1 MIYLTSYLNR
11 SLFLLLS
18 ALILSSCVGKPG
30 FQPLVIDALE
40 LERYGPPTE
49 KYGGINWLARTR
61 GGQGELEYLLE
72 SQIQGI
78 ATTEQT
84 SQISQ
89 GQWRA
94 AKPGDYRFRVGAKD
108 TAGKKAFSQW
118 SKPFSFSPAV
128 KKGSLCAVLPVE
140 NLSDSPVPLDEINN
154 ELINVL
160 AEQGFHLVDRGQL
173 DNYMQKARMRYVGG
187 INEDI
192 AQSLRKELGVEAVFI
207 TALETWTGNKQAR
220 VSLISRL
227 VITSKQPEIVWMD
240 SIGLTADDEIG
251 LLGIGRVDTP
261 QGLLVRGLDQLMVSL
276 NRYLD
281 GTTPLLVHAGGRKG
295 LRLVNEWSANVDG
308 SPSREKKRFQPHLM
322 HRASDFDPSRKH
334 RVAVVPFLNINTR
347 KHAEIITT
355 LYTVKE
361 LQRYYNVQVF
371 EPGLIRDRLLRY
383 RMIMQ
388 SGPSLAASDVLADEG
403 ILGADLIVSGKVF
416 DYQDRSGESKV
427 DFSLQVFDGPA
438 RRVVWT
444 SRSFTSGN
452 ENVYFF
458 DRGRIR
464 SAHDLSGRMM
474 RSVIRGLEE

>member
-11 SLFLLLS
+11 SLLLLLA
-18 ALILSSCVGKPG
+18 ALIVSGCVGKSD
-30 FQPLVIDALE
+30 FQPLVIEALK
-40 LERYGPPTE
+40 LERYGPTTE
-49 KYGGINWLARTR
+49 KYGGVNWHATTR
-61 GGQGELEYLLE
+61 GGQGEVEYLLE

-78 ATTEQT
+78 VTTEQRG
-84 SQISQ
+84 QVSQ
-89 GQWRA
+89 GQWTA
-94 AKPGDYRFRVGAKD
+94 GKPGNYRFRLSGEDK
-108 TAGKKAFSQW
+108 AGQKAVSHW
-118 SKPFSFSPAV
+118 SKPFSFSPAL

-154 ELINVL
+154 MLYSAL
-160 AEQGFHLVDRGQL
+160 ADQGFHLVDRGQL
-173 DNYMQKARMRYVGG
+173 DNFMQTARMRYVGG

-192 AQSLRKELGVEAVFI
+192 AQSLRKKLGVEAVFI
-207 TALETWTGNKQAR
+207 TALETWAENKQAR

-240 SIGLTADDEIG
+240 SIGLTADDEVG
-251 LLGIGRVDTP
+251 LLGIGRIDTP
-261 QGLLVRGLDQLMVSL
+261 QGLLERGLDQLMVSL
-276 NRYLD
+276 GRYLA
-281 GTTPLLVHAGGRKG
+281 GTAPLLVHAGDRKG

-322 HRASDFDPSRKH
+322 YRASDFDPSRKH

-347 KHAEIITT
+347 KHAEIIAT
-355 LYTVKE
+355 LHTVKE

-444 SRSFTSGN
+444 SRSFASGN
-452 ENVYFF
+452 DNVYFF

-474 RSVIRGLEE
+474 RSAIRGLEE